1 MINSFYGKT
10 IESLR
15 KGINVRLVNTEKDFL
30 KYTRR
35 PTHVINQ
42 TFAQNYGA
50 IHEIKP
56 VLTLHKPIYVGFP
69 VLEFSKWLMY
79 GFHYNFV

>member
-1 MINSFYGKT
+1 MINSLYGKT

-15 KGINVRLVNTEKDFL
+15 KGINVRLVNNEKDVL

-42 TFAQNYGA
+42 IFAQSYGA

-56 VLTLHKPIYVGFP
+56 VLTLHKPIYVGFT